1 MSVIKSRSDKR
12 YGCNLWGGSRS
23 LIQVDGCQ
31 REKRKRSSCRAQR
44 DINDVDVCTD
54 RTWESGQL
62 TAEPHHV
69 PDDWASAAAVFA
81 SNGQDIAL
89 VTSGEPM
96 FLVGT
101 PPRQLTDWMPET
113 HRRDDKIHRA
123 DRKGGSTG
131 RFQKPEGANVSL
143 PTSLSASSTWVGT
156 NTAHLTARTPK
167 AGN

>member
-1 MSVIKSRSDKR
+1 MSVIKSASDKR
-12 YGCNLWGGSRS
+12 YGCNLWGGCRS

-54 RTWESGQL
+54 RTWEW
-62 TAEPHHV
+62 TADRRTSSQTTGLRLQRYSP
-69 PDDWASAAAVFA
+69 ATAKTC
-81 SNGQDIAL
+81 AL
-89 VTSGEPM
+89 VTSGEPD
-96 FLVGT
+96 VPGGHAAE
-101 PPRQLTDWMPET
+101 TDWMPET

-156 NTAHLTARTPK
+156 NTVHMTASTPK